1 MEFCTELILYMAAR
15 GSTRG
20 PSERAAASTLQAP
33 RLTSLARGAS
43 SRDSRNDCGV
53 GVAACSGGP
62 LVVLNLAVQ
71 GYGTL
76 LALAIYK

>member
-1 MEFCTELILYMAAR
+1 MAAR

-20 PSERAAASTLQAP
+20 PSEQAAAPTLQVL

-43 SRDSRNDCGV
+43 SRGACRV
-53 GVAACSGGP
+53 GGAAARSGGP
-62 LVVLNLAVQ
+62 LVVLRLAVQ

-76 LALAIYK
+76 LALAVYK